1 MKPKN
6 YKKKNDLNKINE
18 FLNQRIEKSKNFK
31 TRFSHLM
38 KKRPT
43 LIHKIRKNPKRG
55 DIKIA
60 LKQETNNY

>member
-31 TRFSHLM
+31 NRFFYLTN
-38 KKRPT
+38 KRST
-43 LIHKIRKNPKRG
+43 QVHKIRKNPKRG
-55 DIKIA
+55 DIKNV
-60 LKQETNNY
+60 LKKELNNY